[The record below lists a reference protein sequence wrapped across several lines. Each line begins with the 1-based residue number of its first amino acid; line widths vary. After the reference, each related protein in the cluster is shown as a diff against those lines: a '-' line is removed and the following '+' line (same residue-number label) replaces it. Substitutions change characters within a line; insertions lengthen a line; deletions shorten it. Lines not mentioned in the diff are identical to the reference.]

1 MWLLND
7 KFRYSFYQPI
17 EMIEKKRKN
26 VNMTVFNH
34 GRRRPFLISLLI
46 KREGKD
52 QRYTD
57 SYNVEGSNHVTKKM
71 TIFKTGGGL
80 NSYK

>member
-1 MWLLND
+1 
-7 KFRYSFYQPI
+7 
-17 EMIEKKRKN
+17 MIEKREKN
-26 VNMTVFNH
+26 INMTVFNH
-34 GRRRPFLISLLI
+34 GRRRPFLVSLLI

-57 SYNVEGSNHVTKKM
+57 SYNVEGPNHVTKMM
-71 TIFKTGGGL
+71 TIVKIGGGL